1 MERRN
6 RFTDDDILNNKK
18 ESKKLPKEEAKTDE
32 SIAGKTT
39 MASAGL
45 FADITQGMA
54 KSQTVNRAR
63 SYGGG
68 YGYKGIGLQNI
79 GNTCFMNSTLQCVMA
94 AGPLTEYFLSGQFE
108 KDRTPKTKICNT
120 YCQLLMGVRQAG
132 GGSVTPSDIK
142 KAVSK
147 VAP

>member
-1 MERRN
+1 MDRRN
-6 RFTDDDILNNKK
+6 RFNDDEILNNKK
-18 ESKKLPKEEAKTDE
+18 DTKKVPKEELKTDE
-32 SIAGKTT
+32 SIAAKTT
-39 MASAGL
+39 MTSAGL

-108 KDRTPKTKICNT
+108 KDRTAKTKICT
-120 YCQLLMGVRQAG
+120 VYC
-132 GGSVTPSDIK
+132 
-142 KAVSK
+142 
-147 VAP
+147 

>member
-1 MERRN
+1 M
-6 RFTDDDILNNKK
+6 
-18 ESKKLPKEEAKTDE
+18 SKEESKTDE
-32 SIAGKTT
+32 SICSKTT
-39 MASAGL
+39 KASAGL
-45 FADITQGMA
+45 FADIHEGMQ

-94 AGPLTEYFLSGQFE
+94 AGPLTEYFLSGQYE
-108 KDRTPKTKICNT
+108 KDKTTKTKICTT
-120 YCQLLMGVRQAG
+120 YSQLLMGVRQAG